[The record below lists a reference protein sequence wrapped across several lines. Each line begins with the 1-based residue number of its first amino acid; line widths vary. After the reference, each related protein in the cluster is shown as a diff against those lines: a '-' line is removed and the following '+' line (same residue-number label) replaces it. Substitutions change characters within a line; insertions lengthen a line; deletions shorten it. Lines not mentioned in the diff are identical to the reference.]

1 MEQRA
6 NKDAAGEKTLDK
18 YDLAILRI
26 LQQDGSISNVALSA
40 KINLSPPASLRRVE
54 RLKQL
59 GFIQNYVA
67 LLNPQ
72 ALNVGLVVIIGVV
85 LDRSTPE
92 SFQDF
97 EQAVKKIQGCMEC
110 HMVSG
115 EFDFVML
122 IRTADNQSFNKLHA
136 EQLLFLPGVRQIRS
150 FIGLREIF
158 STTQIPL

>member
-1 MEQRA
+1 MEQKI
-6 NKDAAGEKTLDK
+6 NKDAGSEKALDK
-18 YDLAILRI
+18 YDLAILRL
-26 LQQDGSISNVALSA
+26 LQQDSSISNVALSG

-59 GFIQNYVA
+59 GYIENYVA

-92 SFQDF
+92 SFNDF
-97 EQAVKKIQGCMEC
+97 ENAVKKIKGCMEC

>member
-1 MEQRA
+1 MEQKA
-6 NKDAAGEKTLDK
+6 IKEAGSEKALDK
-18 YDLAILRI
+18 YDLAILRL
-26 LQQDGSISNVALSA
+26 LQQDSSISNVALSG

-59 GFIQNYVA
+59 GYIDNYVA
-67 LLNPQ
+67 LLNPR

-92 SFQDF
+92 SFHDF
-97 EQAVKKIQGCMEC
+97 ETAVKKIKGCMEC